1 MIKVLLVDDHG
12 IVRDGIKATLSNEKN
27 IKIIGEAS
35 NGIEAIEQVKKLTP
49 DVVVMDISMP
59 EMNGIEA
66 TSIISDRYPNTKT
79 LILSMHDNEDYILKS
94 IESGASGY
102 LLKDTGKEEFI
113 KAITTISKGDKYFS
127 TPVSSIIA
135 EGYLQKIK
143 KGSAPDDDSD
153 SFGLTKREKGILK
166 MIINGNSNREIA
178 DSFTISIRTIETHRF
193 NIMKKLKVKNAAELV
208 KLALENKIV

>member
-12 IVRDGIKATLSNEKN
+12 IVRDGIKATLSSEKN

-66 TSIISDRYPNTKT
+66 TAIISDRYPNTKT

-102 LLKDTGKEEFI
+102 LLKDTGKDEFI

-143 KGSAPDDDSD
+143 KGSTPDEDSD

>member
-1 MIKVLLVDDHG
+1 MIKILLVDDHG
-12 IVRDGIKATLSNEKN
+12 IVRDGIKATLSSEKN

-35 NGIEAIEQVKKLTP
+35 NGIEAIEQVKKLNP
-49 DVVVMDISMP
+49 DVVIMDISMP

-66 TSIISDRYPNTKT
+66 TAIISDRYPNTRT
-79 LILSMHDNEDYILKS
+79 LVLSMHDNEDYILKS
-94 IESGASGY
+94 IESGAYGY

-113 KAITTISKGDKYFS
+113 KAITAISKGDKYFS

-153 SFGLTKREKGILK
+153 DFGLTKREKGILK

>member
-12 IVRDGIKATLSNEKN
+12 IVRDGIKATLSSEKN
-27 IKIIGEAS
+27 IKIVGEAS
-35 NGIEAIEQVKKLTP
+35 NGIEAIEQVKKLAP

-66 TSIISDRYPNTKT
+66 TSIISDRYPNTRT
-79 LILSMHDNEDYILKS
+79 LVLSMHDNEDYILKS
-94 IESGASGY
+94 IESGAAGY

-135 EGYLQKIK
+135 DGYLQKIK
-143 KGSAPDDDSD
+143 KGTTPDDDSD
-153 SFGLTKREKGILK
+153 DFGLTKREKGILK

>member
-1 MIKVLLVDDHG
+1 M
-12 IVRDGIKATLSNEKN
+12 
-27 IKIIGEAS
+27 
-35 NGIEAIEQVKKLTP
+35 
-49 DVVVMDISMP
+49 VMDISMP

-135 EGYLQKIK
+135 EGYLQKSKRDLLLMTI
-143 KGSAPDDDSD
+143 
-153 SFGLTKREKGILK
+153 LT
-166 MIINGNSNREIA
+166 
-178 DSFTISIRTIETHRF
+178 
-193 NIMKKLKVKNAAELV
+193 VLV
-208 KLALENKIV
+208 